1 MYVEHHDLHHE
12 FPELA
17 NLIHEKKTSD
27 HHFAKLF
34 AEYHQVTS
42 EVETLEGKNVPV
54 TDEAY
59 EALKKKRLN
68 LKDKLYAILVNHA
81 R

>member
-12 FPELA
+12 FPALSNA
-17 NLIHEKKTSD
+17 IHELKMSD
-27 HHFAKLF
+27 HHFTKLF
-34 AEYHQVTS
+34 TEYHQVTS
-42 EVETLEGKNVPV
+42 QIEALEGKNIPV

-59 EALKKKRLN
+59 EALKKQRLS
-68 LKDKLYAILVNHA
+68 LKDKLYAILVK